1 MPTFTHRPSFPADA
15 RSHERDRGVW
25 YDGVHVGR
33 AYHEVTAHRGHKWQ
47 WSALAADGH
56 DAIGEADTL
65 EEALEL
71 MEFRFRRHQVKVDK
85 SGLKSVVAQAS
96 RNSLIQVLVNLFI
109 NAMHAMPDGG
119 QLTLSLNS
127 EGGKAVIR
135 VRDSGSG
142 IPEEILPKIMEP
154 LFTTKGKD
162 GSGLGLAICKEI
174 IEMEHSGEFKIGNHP
189 SGGAEVTLILPLSQ
203 EPSDE

>member
-71 MEFRFRRHQVKVDK
+71 IRAACLASMERWP
-85 SGLKSVVAQAS
+85 GLLEETRALQRK
-96 RNSLIQVLVNLFI
+96 
-109 NAMHAMPDGG
+109 
-119 QLTLSLNS
+119 
-127 EGGKAVIR
+127 
-135 VRDSGSG
+135 VRDNHNAWLRS
-142 IPEEILPKIMEP
+142 
-154 LFTTKGKD
+154 KGKPVVLD
-162 GSGLGLAICKEI
+162 
-174 IEMEHSGEFKIGNHP
+174 
-189 SGGAEVTLILPLSQ
+189 
-203 EPSDE
+203 